1 MARSK
6 ITFQNK
12 VENGG
17 VTANGRVSANDINEI
32 KDIVNSDIDQTYDK
46 DQIDVKINAIG
57 TGVQGAISI
66 SDPSPTVK
74 GIYIPVEVG
83 TYPNAGGLTRLST
96 DGDVQFIFNGS
107 TWTKNN
113 IPISTNAVLK
123 SEIIDNLTGGL
134 PTNVLSGNQGVVL
147 NNKIIAIAGTE
158 YELTKIGESS
168 PISSVAWISES
179 STFSTWGSLVGVFNN
194 FQAVS
199 IRVKPFDAG
208 YLITQVRIVIRA
220 GAFNGAILGDKTV
233 SVETALNVEKDVV
246 VVFDDV
252 ITNPTNA
259 NLWVE
264 YRTNGRTGIFRRQVA
279 INAAATR
286 YGTHGSLDTA
296 PNVVTSNQWEQIYT
310 QFYTASPFLK
320 FSDEAEDAILDLVGQ
335 EQVEI
340 ILPSTLYALEGI
352 EFNLYF
358 DNIIKGGFNEKE
370 MSVDVVCSVGKQ
382 MQRRYTYIPTAIT
395 SSQNIVINVY
405 SKDYVLLATKT
416 SIISIVPKSVGSSIT
431 RKVNIFGDSN
441 TVGNGGNSFFPVINA
456 ELVGDPMTIQFVGT
470 IGTGNAKNEGRS
482 GWRIYDYSN
491 NVAGNPLWNPT
502 LNKVDYAYYLT
513 ESGMSMASNDWAMF
527 FLGTNDM
534 FNIATDANLS
544 TLVPVA
550 ITQLNTLITAAKAGV
565 SGIRVGI
572 GMVIPSCFSQDSFGD
587 DYATAQNVA
596 RFTRNIQ
603 TFQQALIDTYDDRIA
618 ENIYLVPLYSAIDRD
633 YGFPSSLVNANS
645 RNTEQVKTYTNA
657 IHPNKSGYDQM
668 GDTIF
673 EILKAIG

>member
-1 MARSK
+1 MAITAIKTNELPESIDAKKWMVVADTNGILYK
-6 ITFQNK
+6 ISIDNVKAQLGIGALMQYRGSVVPSSAVQPAGDFFVTATQAGTYTNY
-12 VENGG
+12 GG
-17 VTANGRVSANDINEI
+17 VVVPANSFAVISRV
-32 KDIVNSDIDQTYDK
+32 
-46 DQIDVKINAIG
+46 
-57 TGVQGAISI
+57 
-66 SDPSPTVK
+66 
-74 GIYIPVEVG
+74 
-83 TYPNAGGLTRLST
+83 
-96 DGDVQFIFNGS
+96 GS
-107 TWTKNN
+107 TYTSSITELN
-113 IPISTNAVLK
+113 TNAVLK
-123 SEIIDNLTGGL
+123 TDIVDNLTGGL
-134 PTNVLSGNQGVVL
+134 STNVLSGNQGIVL
-147 NNKIIAIAGTE
+147 NNKIIAIADTE

-168 PISSVAWISES
+168 PISSVGWISES
-179 STFSTWGSLVGVFNN
+179 STFSAWGSLVGVFNN
-194 FQAVS
+194 FQAIS
-199 IRVKPFDAG
+199 IQVKPFSSG
-208 YLITQVRIVIRA
+208 YLITQVRVVIRA
-220 GAFNGAILGDKTV
+220 GAYNGTVLADKTV
-233 SVETALNVEKDVV
+233 NVETVLNIAKDVIV
-246 VVFDDV
+246 IFDDI

-286 YGTHGSLDTA
+286 YGTHGSLDTP

-320 FSDEAEDAILDLVGQ
+320 FSDESEQAIKDIIGSGDIEL
-335 EQVEI
+335 
-340 ILPSTLYALEGI
+340 ILPSNLYALQGI

-358 DNIIKGGFNEKE
+358 DNIIKGGFDPNT

-382 MQRRYTYIPTAIT
+382 MQRRFTYIPPASASTQ
-395 SSQNIVINVY
+395 SIVVNVY
-405 SKDYVLLATKT
+405 NKEYTLLATKT
-416 SIISIVPKSVGSSIT
+416 STINIVPKTSGSGNT
-431 RKVNIFGDSN
+431 RRVNIFGDSN

-491 NVAGNPLWNPT
+491 NVAGNPLWNPS
-502 LNKVDYAYYLT
+502 LSKVDYSYYLT
-513 ESGMSMASNDWAMF
+513 ENSITMSSNDWTLF

-534 FNIATDANLS
+534 FSIATDANLA
-544 TLVPVA
+544 TLIPVA

-565 SGIRVGI
+565 SGIRIGI
-572 GMVIPSCFSQDSFGD
+572 GIAIPSCFSQDAFGD
-587 DYATAQNVA
+587 DYSSGQNAA
-596 RFTRNIQ
+596 RFTKNIQ
-603 TFQQALIDTYDDRIA
+603 TFQQALIDAYDDRIA

-633 YGFPSSLVNANS
+633 YGFPSTLVNANS